1 MTTSK
6 GALQQGGR
14 SGSGSPS
21 KNDSKLGSAE
31 SLSEFEERLQKA
43 INETLALL
51 RPTGRHVLCL
61 RLKDEFNLDPMRLAG
76 DPEGLS
82 SALDQT
88 LGPAGRVLGR
98 AIARKV
104 AIAYALDLPQDRVL
118 TYADHVRNLKQIVL
132 QNRNPQTRI
141 V

>member
-1 MTTSK
+1 MNASE
-6 GALQQGGR
+6 GALQQEGR

-21 KNDSKLGSAE
+21 RNESKLGSAE

-51 RPTGRHVLCL
+51 RPIGRHILCL

-104 AIAYALDLPQDRVL
+104 ATTYAIDLPQDYGL

-132 QNRNPQTRI
+132 QNRTPQTQI
-141 V
+141 